1 MSADQGDLVDEDLEE
16 TVDDQDDIEH
26 EDADTENMPNVDDLP
41 TPDIDVDHS
50 PDQDDDR
57 DENDDQ
63 DDAADNN
70 DRDDRENQTGQSVDV
85 GSGSETMG
93 DLYAKMLVQITN
105 AMIEEHGRPDAEEV
119 DVDAARQADVGY
131 HFDRLMEST
140 GIGEDMSP
148 GQAVVLSSG
157 MFISSNLF
165 AKTGMA
171 EQMAGDVL

>member
-1 MSADQGDLVDEDLEE
+1 MGGNDLVDEDDL
-16 TVDDQDDIEH
+16 DDIE
-26 EDADTENMPNVDDLP
+26 DDDLEHDDAGEEDMP
-41 TPDIDVDHS
+41 DVDELPKPDIDVEPS
-50 PDQDDDR
+50 DQDDDQ

-63 DDAADNN
+63 DGAADH
-70 DRDDRENQTGQSVDV
+70 DDKDDQSGQSVDV
-85 GSGSETMG
+85 ASGSETMG

-105 AMIEEHGRPDAEEV
+105 AMIEEHGRSDAEKV